1 MLMKPV
7 SKNFIFIFH
16 SLFLQNDRLTKNM
29 EAHHL
34 SPRELCCAIMEL
46 QQENAKLKQL
56 LAVTQ
61 QMVEDL
67 QNQLAE
73 SRWRCYYLEHQHS
86 TNIHA
91 EDILL
96 HPIGEQEIVADD
108 NSIHVSTEDLSKLC
122 ATL

>member
-1 MLMKPV
+1 
-7 SKNFIFIFH
+7 
-16 SLFLQNDRLTKNM
+16 
-29 EAHHL
+29 
-34 SPRELCCAIMEL
+34 MEL
-46 QQENAKLKQL
+46 QQENAKLKHQL
-56 LAVTQ
+56 AGTQ

-67 QNQLAE
+67 QKQLEE

-108 NSIHVSTEDLSKLC
+108 NSIHFCAEDLSKLL
-122 ATL
+122 TTF